1 MKLQEII
8 RNNYKFAGIAA
19 ASFLIDEGMKNCV
32 EEYDVLDTPKEI
44 LDGKA
49 VLRRYHNKG
58 AFLNFGEQKRKL
70 VTLLSVLLTVAVLV
84 VFVLTLGMRG
94 KKLLK
99 AGLSFLLGGAF
110 SNTYDRVVREYVVDY
125 VSLKTGIAAIDR
137 VVFNLA
143 DGGGAGYVRK
153 PKNCYCAHAPF
164 AKAHLRCFP
173 LLCSSFCS

>member
-84 VFVLTLGMRG
+84 MFVLTLGMHG

-110 SNTYDRVVREYVVDY
+110 SNTYDRVMREYVVDY

-143 DGGGAGYVRK
+143 D
-153 PKNCYCAHAPF
+153 
-164 AKAHLRCFP
+164 
-173 LLCSSFCS
+173 LCILMGTMAVVLGTSGL

>member
-94 KKLLK
+94 KKFLK

-110 SNTYDRVVREYVVDY
+110 SNTYDRVMREYVVDY

-143 DGGGAGYVRK
+143 D
-153 PKNCYCAHAPF
+153 
-164 AKAHLRCFP
+164 
-173 LLCSSFCS
+173 LCILIGTMAVVLGT

>member
-19 ASFLIDEGMKNCV
+19 ASFLIDEGMKHCV

-70 VTLLSVLLTVAVLV
+70 VTLLSVLLTVAVLA

-94 KKLLK
+94 KKRLQ

-110 SNTYDRVVREYVVDY
+110 SNTDDRVVREYVVDY

-143 DGGGAGYVRK
+143 D
-153 PKNCYCAHAPF
+153 
-164 AKAHLRCFP
+164 
-173 LLCSSFCS
+173 LCILIGTMAVVLGT